1 MNEQPAIWLA
11 YEWPTT
17 VDKVE
22 AAMAGTA
29 LTLEQALPLDELPA
43 DLSGCH
49 MLVVDQTL
57 RPSPATLRIYSIC
70 EANPET
76 LVIVLVKAPRT
87 PINEELLRAGAF
99 AVIEDAASLSADLLQ
114 ASAAARRLQTIQ
126 EKHKQMSANL
136 AHQDKIAA
144 IGVLAAGV
152 SHEVNNPCAAVLS
165 NVASL
170 REGLEDI
177 MRKPRAQRLQA
188 LDAFA
193 SEAIEALTD
202 CIGASHRIADIVTTL
217 NLFSRK
223 DAHLEAVSVDVNAE
237 VQTVLRLLGRE
248 VKYQAAFEV
257 DLAQPLPAVVG
268 PRNSVAQV
276 LTNLVVNALD
286 ATAGMP
292 KHERRIWIKTLCDAD
307 YVVLEVGDN
316 GPGISPELAPRV
328 FDPFFTTK
336 PHGEGTGLG
345 LAITRQ
351 LVQQMNG
358 EILVHSAPGEGAT
371 FNVFFE
377 RPKAIT
383 SSGAALACVPPS
395 SERLRVLVVDDD
407 PYFPAALARVLGRQ
421 FELKTARSAA
431 DAKALLAKDAAF
443 DALLTDVIM
452 PDTDGVS
459 FFLWLSRQHPQ
470 LRTRVMFLTG
480 GITSRALSE
489 ALDATN
495 RPCLTKPINHQ
506 ELVGLIRALVREENA
521 LQKEMPPVGHRTMG

>member
-1 MNEQPAIWLA
+1 MSEQPTIWLA

-17 VDKVE
+17 LERVE
-22 AAMAGTA
+22 AAMENTA
-29 LTLEQALPLDELPA
+29 LALEQALPLDELPA

-49 MLVVDQTL
+49 MLVIDQTL

-76 LVIVLVKAPRT
+76 LVVVMVKPPRT
-87 PINEELLRAGAF
+87 LVNEELLRAGAF
-99 AVIEDAASLSADLLQ
+99 AVVEDASTLSTDLLQ
-114 ASAAARRLQTIQ
+114 AAAAARRLQSIQ
-126 EKHKQMSANL
+126 EKHRQMSANL

-170 REGLEDI
+170 REDLEDI

-193 SEAIEALTD
+193 PEAIEALTD

-223 DAHLEAVSVDVNAE
+223 DEHPEVVSVNVNDE

-257 DLAQPLPAVVG
+257 DLAPTLPAVVG

-276 LTNLVVNALD
+276 LTNLVVNALH
-286 ATAGMP
+286 ATSGMP
-292 KHERRIWIKTLCDAD
+292 KHERRIWIRTLCDAD

-316 GPGISPELAPRV
+316 GPGISPEMAPRV

-351 LVQQMNG
+351 LVQQMDG
-358 EILVHSAPGEGAT
+358 EILLHSAPGEGAT

-377 RPKAIT
+377 RPRASM
-383 SSGAALACVPPS
+383 SSEAAVACVPPS
-395 SERLRVLVVDDD
+395 SERLRVLVIDDD
-407 PYFPAALARVLGRQ
+407 PYFPAALARALGRQ

-431 DAKALLAKDAAF
+431 DARALLAKDTAF
-443 DALLTDVIM
+443 DVLLADVIM
-452 PDTDGVS
+452 PDTDGVN

-470 LRTRVMFLTG
+470 LRTRVMFMTG

-495 RPCLTKPINHQ
+495 RPCLAKPINHQ
-506 ELVGLIRALVREENA
+506 ELAALIRALAREEKA